1 MLLESMKSLAKAHKS
16 AIVQRLNKRQDA
28 KKEEMKAKKAEED
41 AKR

>member
-1 MLLESMKSLAKAHKS
+1 MKSLAKAHKS